1 MYAMTGLYA
10 ESTGGNAGENS
21 DLPLTHDTVIRC
33 HSRNPSS
40 GIMDHRWIGILFL
53 AILHKKANFHYFP
66 WKITFIYKWKKYAWN
81 AIVINN

>member
-40 GIMDHRWIGILFL
+40 GIMDHRWAYKNHLCNFINL
-53 AILHKKANFHYFP
+53 KKN
-66 WKITFIYKWKKYAWN
+66 IFIEN
-81 AIVINN
+81 I